1 MVWTLVVIVLAIV
14 FISAIFNFVVAM
26 MLSTKMKVPMV
37 LDRMANALLIVSTV
51 TVTTSLVIA
60 ITSFFWTVAIE
71 LWNFQ

>member
-1 MVWTLVVIVLAIV
+1 MVWKLIVIVIAIV
-14 FISAIFNFVVAM
+14 VISAIFNFVVAM

-37 LDRMANALLIVSTV
+37 LDRMANTLLIVSTV